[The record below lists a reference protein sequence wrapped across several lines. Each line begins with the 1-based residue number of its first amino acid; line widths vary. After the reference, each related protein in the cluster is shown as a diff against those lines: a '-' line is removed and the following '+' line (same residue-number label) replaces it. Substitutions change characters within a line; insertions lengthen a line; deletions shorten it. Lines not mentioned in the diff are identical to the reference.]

1 MPAIPLP
8 DLLQLAPSVLGDPRS
23 SGVVVVDR
31 EGVVVAWTLAVE
43 SLLDLPA
50 ERVLGQPLGTVPV
63 ARVALWE
70 AMAEIARV
78 TGTAQRLRR
87 FEVLHGPQ
95 AGARVDVGFHPLVS
109 RSGAR
114 DGVLIRIDEEPGDP
128 VAAPRLS
135 PRRGAVEDGIARA
148 RRRVRSEQRKLRDRI
163 DRVEAEAGELE
174 TLAGAIL
181 DRNAVLED
189 AAAAFRG
196 LDAATRAISG
206 GGDVPA
212 VLAEFCARGRELLH
226 ADVAV
231 AALREPTGDLRWF
244 GPEGGLHGGPPATSA
259 LADACRRVIA
269 CGEPL
274 VVEVPAAGDGPADLL
289 RAAVVAPL
297 RGGPAGVLLC
307 AWRSRR
313 SSSASELWIAETL
326 GSRAGEAVRA
336 LRTAGGSA

>member
-1 MPAIPLP
+1 
-8 DLLQLAPSVLGDPRS
+8 
-23 SGVVVVDR
+23 
-31 EGVVVAWTLAVE
+31 
-43 SLLDLPA
+43 
-50 ERVLGQPLGTVPV
+50 
-63 ARVALWE
+63 
-70 AMAEIARV
+70 
-78 TGTAQRLRR
+78 
-87 FEVLHGPQ
+87 
-95 AGARVDVGFHPLVS
+95 
-109 RSGAR
+109 
-114 DGVLIRIDEEPGDP
+114 
-128 VAAPRLS
+128 
-135 PRRGAVEDGIARA
+135 
-148 RRRVRSEQRKLRDRI
+148 
-163 DRVEAEAGELE
+163 
-174 TLAGAIL
+174 
-181 DRNAVLED
+181 
-189 AAAAFRG
+189 
-196 LDAATRAISG
+196 
-206 GGDVPA
+206 VPA

-244 GPEGGLHGGPPATSA
+244 GTEGGLHGGPPATSA